1 MSCRRCASSP
11 ARTPSSTGSG
21 CSPPATPTWR
31 ATARSLHG
39 SGSLRSAM
47 KREAPALEAALAQLE
62 AAQLRRARVTVE
74 HGALGG
80 RTLTLEDG
88 RELIDFSSNDYLGF
102 ARHPALARAMAE
114 SAAQAGAG
122 SGASHLITG
131 HGAEHARLEEELA
144 AFTLRERALL
154 FSTGYM
160 ANLAVI
166 TALAGRGERVVL
178 DRLCHASLIDGARL
192 SGATLVRY
200 AHAAAAEAARLVDD
214 DPEHTVLLA
223 TDGVFSMDGDLAPL
237 PELSRC
243 ARSHDLWL
251 VVDDAHGLGVI
262 GANGGG
268 VLEHFGLGSDAVPVL
283 VGTLGKAFGSF
294 GAFVA
299 GSAELIEFLIQKAR
313 TYVYTTALPQPVA
326 AATRAALALVRTE
339 SWRRE
344 RLRTLVGRFRVA
356 AHALGVPLANSTT
369 PIQPVLLGSAAAALA
384 AQRELAAA
392 GYWVVA
398 IRPPSV
404 PAGSARLR
412 VTLSAAHTEAEVDG
426 LAEQLGR
433 ACGSAWS
440 A

>member
-1 MSCRRCASSP
+1 
-11 ARTPSSTGSG
+11 
-21 CSPPATPTWR
+21 
-31 ATARSLHG
+31 
-39 SGSLRSAM
+39 M
-47 KREAPALEAALAQLE
+47 KRQAPALEAALAQLE
-62 AAQLRRARVTVE
+62 AAQLRRARVTVD
-74 HGALGG
+74 HRVATGRAL
-80 RTLTLEDG
+80 TMADG
-88 RELIDFSSNDYLGF
+88 RELVDFSSNDDLGL
-102 ARHPALARAMAE
+102 ARHPALAAAMAKC
-114 SAAQAGAG
+114 AARTGAG

-131 HGAEHARLEEELA
+131 HGAEHDRLEEELA
-144 AFTLRERALL
+144 AFTRRERALL

-160 ANLAVI
+160 ANLAVM
-166 TALAGRGERVVL
+166 TALAGRSERVLL

-200 AHAAAAEAARLVDD
+200 AHADALEAARLLDAD
-214 DPEHTVLLA
+214 AAHTALLA

-237 PELSRC
+237 PELTRC
-243 ARSHDLWL
+243 IRRRDLWL
-251 VVDDAHGLGVI
+251 LVDDAHGLGVV
-262 GANGGG
+262 GADGGG
-268 VLEHFGLGSDAVPVL
+268 VLEHFGLGSDAVPIL

-326 AATRAALALVRTE
+326 AATRAALTLVRTE

-384 AQRELAAA
+384 AQRELASA

-412 VTLSAAHTEAEVDG
+412 VTLSAAHTEAEIDG

-433 ACGSAWS
+433 ACGSARS

>member
-1 MSCRRCASSP
+1 
-11 ARTPSSTGSG
+11 
-21 CSPPATPTWR
+21 
-31 ATARSLHG
+31 
-39 SGSLRSAM
+39 M
-47 KREAPALEAALAQLE
+47 KRQAPALEAALAQLE
-62 AAQLRRARVTVE
+62 AAQLRRARVTVD
-74 HGALGG
+74 HRVPTGRAL
-80 RTLTLEDG
+80 TVADG
-88 RELIDFSSNDYLGF
+88 RELVDFSSNDYLGL
-102 ARHPALARAMAE
+102 ARHPALAAAMAKC
-114 SAAQAGAG
+114 AARTGAG

-131 HGAEHARLEEELA
+131 HGAEHDRLEEELA
-144 AFTLRERALL
+144 AFTRRERALL

-166 TALAGRGERVVL
+166 TALAGRSERVLL

-200 AHAAAAEAARLVDD
+200 AHADALEAARLLDAD
-214 DPEHTVLLA
+214 AAHTALLV

-237 PELSRC
+237 PELARC
-243 ARSHDLWL
+243 ARRRDLWL
-251 VVDDAHGLGVI
+251 IVDDAHGLGVV
-262 GANGGG
+262 GADGGG
-268 VLEHFGLGSDAVPVL
+268 VLEHFGLGSDAVPIL

-384 AQRELAAA
+384 AQRELAFA

-412 VTLSAAHTEAEVDG
+412 VTLSAAHTEAEIDG

-433 ACGSAWS
+433 TCGSTRS

>member
-1 MSCRRCASSP
+1 
-11 ARTPSSTGSG
+11 
-21 CSPPATPTWR
+21 
-31 ATARSLHG
+31 
-39 SGSLRSAM
+39 M
-47 KREAPALEAALAQLE
+47 KREARALEAALAQLE
-62 AAQLRRARVTVE
+62 AAQLRRARVTV
-74 HGALGG
+74 GQRAPTG

-102 ARHPALARAMAE
+102 ARHPALARALAE

-144 AFTLRERALL
+144 AFTRRERALL

-166 TALAGRGERVVL
+166 TALAGRGERVLL

-200 AHAAAAEAARLVDD
+200 AHAAVDEAARLAAVD
-214 DPEHTVLLA
+214 PAHTVLLA

-243 ARSHDLWL
+243 ARTHGLWL

-262 GANGGG
+262 GARGGG

-299 GSAELIEFLIQKAR
+299 GSAAVIELLIQKAR
-313 TYVYTTALPQPVA
+313 TYRYTTALPEPVA
-326 AATRAALALVRTE
+326 AATRAALALIRQE
-339 SWRRE
+339 SGRRE
-344 RLRTLVGRFRVA
+344 RLGALVTRFRAA
-356 AHALGVPLANSTT
+356 AHAAGVPLGSSTT
-369 PIQPVLLGSAAAALA
+369 PIQPVLLGSPAAALA
-384 AQRELAAA
+384 AQGQLAAA

-398 IRPPSV
+398 IRPPTV

-412 VTLSAAHTEAEVDG
+412 ITLSAAHTEAQVDA
-426 LAEQLGR
+426 LASELGAVLAR
-433 ACGSAWS
+433 GVHEA
-440 A
+440 